1 MPSESRSVAHDI
13 FTRLN
18 RCYYCG
24 RPGIVVWD
32 VDLFSCGHEAC
43 ESLAFAEV
51 ERRHRNGG
59 GTLPEKR
66 LATALL
72 TALATF
78 ERELRLDL
86 EAELIDEAE
95 AKCLD
100 AAERMGTAHVLAEL
114 HELERRYPPP
124 PGPHR
129 VAAALA

>member
-1 MPSESRSVAHDI
+1 MRSRGLRIARI
-13 FTRLN
+13 
-18 RCYYCG
+18 
-24 RPGIVVWD
+24 
-32 VDLFSCGHEAC
+32 
-43 ESLAFAEV
+43 
-51 ERRHRNGG
+51 RRSRAPAPELGG
-59 GTLPEKR
+59 PLPEKR

-86 EAELIDEAE
+86 EAELIDETE